1 MKNITLRIPRAAKVK
16 NRRLVKNLEIS
27 LTYQQYVK
35 GEPFRKV
42 KSDHFWWRREILPG
56 RNCEKDV
63 IISRFEFGQTTG
75 STTYAARVEE
85 ENGDRAIISGIDTL
99 AESFAY
105 RLIFKK

>member
-27 LTYQQYVK
+27 VTYEQYVK
-35 GEPFRKV
+35 GEAFRKV
-42 KSDHFWWRREILPG
+42 KSELFYWRREIIPG
-56 RNCEKDV
+56 GDV
-63 IISRFEFGQTTG
+63 LICKFEFGQTTG
-75 STTYAARVEE
+75 RTIYAARVEE
-85 ENGDRAIISGIDTL
+85 ENEHRSIISGIDSL